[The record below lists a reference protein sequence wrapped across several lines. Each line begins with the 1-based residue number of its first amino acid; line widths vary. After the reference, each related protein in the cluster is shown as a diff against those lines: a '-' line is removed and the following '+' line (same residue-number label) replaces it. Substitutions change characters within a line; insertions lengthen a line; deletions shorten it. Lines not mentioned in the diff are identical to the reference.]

1 LIIKRNCI
9 RDYQRNIY
17 KMRNILIDADV
28 ILDFFFDRKPFSND
42 STQIFSLCETEKIN
56 GFITPVICS
65 NIYYILRQHAHHDK
79 VIGKLKIL
87 LSITDVLTMDK
98 EIVLQSLNSGL
109 TDFEDALQNYSAI
122 KYGKI
127 KAIVT
132 RNIKDYKHSTI
143 GAITPENYLKILS
156 ANC

>member
-1 LIIKRNCI
+1 MK
-9 RDYQRNIY
+9 
-17 KMRNILIDADV
+17 NILIDTDV
-28 ILDFFFDRKPFSND
+28 ILDFFFDRKPFSNEAA
-42 STQIFSLCETEKIN
+42 QILSLCETEKIN

-65 NIYYILRQHAHHDK
+65 NIYYLLRQHAHHDK
-79 VIGKLKIL
+79 VIDKLKTL

-98 EIVLQSLNSGL
+98 EVVIHSLNSGF

-132 RNIKDYKHSTI
+132 RNIKDYKHSAI
-143 GAITPENYLKILS
+143 GAMTPENYLKILS
-156 ANC
+156 ASR